1 MLEKYENHENHEN
14 NENNENNGCNGFC
27 CSDSLLTFPKGENHR
42 FCCSDS
48 LLTFS
53 KSGVKSG
60 GIKRQYTL
68 TCEEDFK
75 NINKG
80 LCPDYALCW
89 CDEYNAKY
97 WPQLHDFKGNIEKRL
112 IMNALRCI
120 ILRKLND
127 LRNKTLP
134 LFYVKEVRFNIF
146 KEIIPFDEELP
157 PLDLRYF

>member
-1 MLEKYENHENHEN
+1 VLDKVFPFLNESKTLEENINVMIDN
-14 NENNENNGCNGFC
+14 RVILKPIG
-27 CSDSLLTFPKGENHR
+27 S
-42 FCCSDS
+42 
-48 LLTFS
+48 
-53 KSGVKSG
+53 
-60 GIKRQYTL
+60 
-68 TCEEDFK
+68 EEDFK

-97 WPQLHDFKGNIEKRL
+97 WPHSHDFKGNIEKRL
-112 IMNALRCI
+112 IMNALSCI

-127 LRNKTLP
+127 LRNQTLP